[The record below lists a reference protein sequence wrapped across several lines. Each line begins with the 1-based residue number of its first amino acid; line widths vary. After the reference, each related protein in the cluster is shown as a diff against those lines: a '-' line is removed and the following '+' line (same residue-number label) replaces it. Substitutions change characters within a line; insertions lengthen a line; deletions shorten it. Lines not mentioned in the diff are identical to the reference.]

1 VWQLLFENL
10 KYEKAKEGLPGGSAY
25 LVLQLDHNNEHL
37 YMGIIRFKRPDEHQ
51 WVETVQV

>member
-1 VWQLLFENL
+1 MWQLLFENL
-10 KYEKAKEGLPGGSAY
+10 KYEKAREGLPEGSAY

-51 WVETVQV
+51 WV